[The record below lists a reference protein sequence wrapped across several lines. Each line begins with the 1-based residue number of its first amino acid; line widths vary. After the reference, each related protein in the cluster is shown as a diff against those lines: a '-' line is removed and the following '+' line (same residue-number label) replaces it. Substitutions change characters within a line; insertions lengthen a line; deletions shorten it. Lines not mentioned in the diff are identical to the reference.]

1 MSTRVGPMHL
11 DPKHACEQV
20 HLYLS
25 TAVLTSELFGHGA
38 HTLREIHLIAV
49 RVQALSPS
57 QHTFCDRRCI
67 SGYGKRMDGNQ
78 QA

>member
-20 HLYLS
+20 YLYLS
-25 TAVLTSELFGHGA
+25 TAVLELVGHGA
-38 HTLREIHLIAV
+38 HTLRKIHLIAG
-49 RVQALSPS
+49 RVFFQALSPS